1 MEATTDSV
9 FQMGSIAKV
18 YTATLIM
25 QLVDSGQLDLD
36 APVVDVLPEFSVAD
50 PEVTKVITTR
60 HLLSHT
66 SGLTCDFTHDSGR
79 GDDCLVQYVEAAKG
93 VALDCPPG
101 EALSYSSVGYNVLG
115 RIIEV
120 LTGKVWD
127 EALKDLLFTPL
138 GLGHTMTLPEE
149 ALRFRAAMGH
159 LGEPGQDPDPAPS
172 WDLMPRS
179 AGPYGR
185 VIATA
190 GDLARLAR
198 LHLAGGVAQDGT
210 RILSEETIALMQG
223 RVVDSPDK
231 WSVSADGWGLG
242 WTLYDWNGVQGY
254 GHDGASI
261 GQYGYLRVV
270 PSAGVAIALLTNGGG
285 ARELYAALYRELL
298 AELAGVTMPDAFAPP
313 AKPPVVDFAPLVGTY
328 RREGVII
335 TVTERDGAGRMVY
348 EFVDGMKDFS
358 EPLQI
363 ELVPVTESVFAGTG
377 VGAAFSEGYMPVIFS
392 ALLDGTGCVY
402 IGMRCGPKVA

>member
-79 GDDCLVQYVEAAKG
+79 GDDCLAQYVEAAKG

-172 WDLMPRS
+172 WDRCR
-179 AGPYGR
+179 AR
-185 VIATA
+185 RARTA
-190 GDLARLAR
+190 G
-198 LHLAGGVAQDGT
+198 
-210 RILSEETIALMQG
+210 S
-223 RVVDSPDK
+223 SPRPGISRGSHDCTSRAE
-231 WSVSADGWGLG
+231 WRRTAP
-242 WTLYDWNGVQGY
+242 GY
-254 GHDGASI
+254 SPK
-261 GQYGYLRVV
+261 R
-270 PSAGVAIALLTNGGG
+270 PS
-285 ARELYAALYRELL
+285 R
-298 AELAGVTMPDAFAPP
+298 
-313 AKPPVVDFAPLVGTY
+313 
-328 RREGVII
+328 
-335 TVTERDGAGRMVY
+335 
-348 EFVDGMKDFS
+348 
-358 EPLQI
+358 
-363 ELVPVTESVFAGTG
+363 
-377 VGAAFSEGYMPVIFS
+377 
-392 ALLDGTGCVY
+392 
-402 IGMRCGPKVA
+402 